1 MKRWRKCED
10 GFTMVEMIITIAIS
24 AILLGSIVATLG
36 YISAGNAKRSAARFN
51 SKLNTAQTETMMQAK
66 PTYLYLYKE
75 SDGSIKCVLS
85 KGNYQSRT
93 ALNGRPADETP
104 TDVGG
109 SGVNVT
115 AKIEGGGTYTL
126 LNANTMIKIAFDKA
140 TGAYKSANAG
150 SDADSHFFEE
160 IEFSG
165 REKFKVTLVKAT
177 GKHVMSK

>member
-24 AILLGSIVATLG
+24 AILVGSIVAVLG

-66 PTYLYLYKE
+66 PTYLYLYKV
-75 SDGSIKCVLS
+75 SDGSVKCIML
-85 KGNYQSRT
+85 KDNCQSRSD
-93 ALNGRPADETP
+93 LNTKLTGLSP

-109 SGVNVT
+109 SGVNVR

-126 LNANTMIKIAFDKA
+126 GQNNMIKVAFDKA
-140 TGAYKSANAG
+140 SGAYKTVNYG
-150 SDADSHFFEE
+150 DDTDTVFYNE

-165 REKFKVTLVKAT
+165 REKFKVNLVKMT
-177 GKHVMSK
+177 GKHVLSK